1 MALLID
7 ISREKFVDV
16 PFLQDAI
23 EQTGLEPRAGAVV
36 SNIAAEVCHTDSFTL
51 VEIFNNENILIVE
64 YLSQINA
71 FQVGAAPS
79 VQNAVEVYTR
89 QALQVV
95 ISFNSGY

>member
-7 ISREKFVDV
+7 ISSEKFVDV

-51 VEIFNNENILIVE
+51 VEIFMV
-64 YLSQINA
+64 
-71 FQVGAAPS
+71 
-79 VQNAVEVYTR
+79 
-89 QALQVV
+89 
-95 ISFNSGY
+95 

>member
-1 MALLID
+1 MCL
-7 ISREKFVDV
+7 
-16 PFLQDAI
+16 
-23 EQTGLEPRAGAVV
+23 
-36 SNIAAEVCHTDSFTL
+36 TDSFTL

>member
-51 VEIFNNENILIVE
+51 VEIFMV
-64 YLSQINA
+64 S
-71 FQVGAAPS
+71 
-79 VQNAVEVYTR
+79 
-89 QALQVV
+89 
-95 ISFNSGY
+95 